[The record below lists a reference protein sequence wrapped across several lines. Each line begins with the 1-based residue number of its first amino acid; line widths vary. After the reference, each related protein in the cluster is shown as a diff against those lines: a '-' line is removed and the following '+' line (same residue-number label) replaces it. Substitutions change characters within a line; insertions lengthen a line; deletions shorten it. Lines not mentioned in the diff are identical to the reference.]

1 MDGLLGGFV
10 RSKERPV
17 MRWARLEDLDAQSG
31 IRAFSAQYLRNER
44 SGSWRCGLPCL
55 VVIGANPKSGA
66 EDESQR

>member
-31 IRAFSAQYLRNER
+31 IRAFSAQYLRN
-44 SGSWRCGLPCL
+44 
-55 VVIGANPKSGA
+55 
-66 EDESQR
+66 